1 MKVAAIQMP
10 TVKDKIQNIRTAGT
24 YIEKIKAE
32 NPDFVILPEMFCC
45 PYQTENFPVYAEKEG
60 GPSWQAMSDYA
71 RKYHIY
77 LIAGS
82 MPEADDVG
90 KVYNTAYIFDRDGKQ
105 IGKHRK
111 AHLFDINV
119 KNGQYFKE
127 SDTLTSGDH
136 ATVFDTEF
144 GKMGVMI
151 CYDIRFPEF
160 ARTMVLDGARMIF
173 VPAAFNM
180 TTGPAHWELTFRA
193 RALDNQIYMLGC
205 APARDTQAGYIS
217 WGHSIVTDPW
227 GKVMKQLDEKEGIL
241 IEEIDLDRED
251 QIREQLP
258 LLKHRKSEMYHLQ
271 ENTFFSQTDHRSNTF
286 IRYSNTINKNKRNRE
301 NSKQK
306 KQRGITMKYK
316 HLAMIMGV
324 MITATSVGSTATVF
338 AEESKTESTQDA
350 GDTTEDI
357 AETSDEDAEKKND
370 DTEQTKEN
378 EILGEVK
385 SVEDGKITIAVG
397 TRKEMAHPGEQPQS
411 GENGEAPEKPEGE
424 APDGN
429 GDGQG
434 TPDGEAPS
442 MLDLT
447 GEEQEITVTDST
459 VITKQSMGGGQGAP
473 GGEAPEK
480 PDGDNADDNAD
491 AKPEDTDDSEKTD
504 ASDSEK
510 PDGEA
515 PDGNGQAPDGAGQT
529 EEITLDD
536 IKEGDVVAIT
546 LDDDGNV
553 ATITVQSMGGGQG
566 GPGSQ
571 ASGVDSYDAANEY
584 SSDETV
590 SDTSLESTGTDENAA
605 LVSNGAEVTFSNDAI
620 SRTSSDS
627 QGGDNSSFYGVGAAV
642 LATDGTAYVKGST
655 VTTDSKG
662 GAGLFAYGDGT
673 VYVADTD
680 ITTQQDT
687 SGGIHAAGGGKLY
700 AWDLNVETKG
710 ESSAAIRSDRG
721 GGTMVVDGGTYTSN
735 GVGSPAVYCTADI
748 AVNNAELTAN
758 GSEAVC
764 IEGLNSLRL
773 YNSNLTGNMSDDE
786 QNDTT
791 WTVILYQSMSGD
803 SEVGNSTFQMDGG
816 TITSKNGGLFY
827 TTNTECTIT
836 LKDVDITYNDDN
848 EFFLQC
854 TGNNNQRGWG
864 QSGANGSDCN
874 FTADSQDM
882 KGNVIWDSISDLDF
896 YMTNGST
903 LEGAFVNDESNAG
916 NGGDGYC
923 NVVIDKDST
932 WTVTG
937 DSIITSL
944 SNAGTITDADGKT
957 VSIVGT
963 DGTTYVEGDSDYT
976 ITVGSYQDSAD
987 TFVSTTVDDWSSY
1000 EVERPESL

>member
-1 MKVAAIQMP
+1 
-10 TVKDKIQNIRTAGT
+10 
-24 YIEKIKAE
+24 
-32 NPDFVILPEMFCC
+32 
-45 PYQTENFPVYAEKEG
+45 
-60 GPSWQAMSDYA
+60 
-71 RKYHIY
+71 
-77 LIAGS
+77 
-82 MPEADDVG
+82 
-90 KVYNTAYIFDRDGKQ
+90 
-105 IGKHRK
+105 
-111 AHLFDINV
+111 
-119 KNGQYFKE
+119 
-127 SDTLTSGDH
+127 
-136 ATVFDTEF
+136 
-144 GKMGVMI
+144 
-151 CYDIRFPEF
+151 
-160 ARTMVLDGARMIF
+160 
-173 VPAAFNM
+173 
-180 TTGPAHWELTFRA
+180 
-193 RALDNQIYMLGC
+193 
-205 APARDTQAGYIS
+205 
-217 WGHSIVTDPW
+217 
-227 GKVMKQLDEKEGIL
+227 
-241 IEEIDLDRED
+241 
-251 QIREQLP
+251 
-258 LLKHRKSEMYHLQ
+258 
-271 ENTFFSQTDHRSNTF
+271 
-286 IRYSNTINKNKRNRE
+286 
-301 NSKQK
+301 
-306 KQRGITMKYK
+306 MKYK

-350 GDTTEDI
+350 GDTTEDT
-357 AETSDEDAEKKND
+357 AEASDAKTD
-370 DTEQTKEN
+370 DSKEETNEN

-397 TRKEMAHPGEQPQS
+397 TRKEMGQPGEQPQG
-411 GENGEAPEKPEGE
+411 GENGEAPEKPEGDDSKADGAEETDSE
-424 APDGN
+424 ATEDTSEDKTTDAEENAETTDGEDETSADNTDKDEVPDGN

-434 TPDGEAPS
+434 APDGEAPS

-459 VITKQSMGGGQGAP
+459 VITKQTMGGGQGAP
-473 GGEAPEK
+473 GGEAL
-480 PDGDNADDNAD
+480 
-491 AKPEDTDDSEKTD
+491 
-504 ASDSEK
+504 EK
-510 PDGEA
+510 PDGESSDSDNTDSEATEKPEGEA
-515 PDGNGQAPDGAGQT
+515 PDGQGAPDGAGQT

-546 LDDDGNV
+546 LDDDGNA
-553 ATITVQSMGGGQG
+553 ATITVQSMDMGGGQG
-566 GPGSQ
+566 GPGGQ
-571 ASGVDSYDAANEY
+571 ASGVDSYDTVNEY

-605 LVSNGAEVTFSNDAI
+605 LISNGAEVTFSNDAI

-673 VYVADTD
+673 VYAADTD

-700 AWDLNVETKG
+700 AWDLNVETNG

-773 YNSNLTGNMSDDE
+773 YNSNLTGNMSDDD

-937 DSIITSL
+937 DSTITSL

-987 TFVSTTVDDWSSY
+987 TSASTTVDDWSSY